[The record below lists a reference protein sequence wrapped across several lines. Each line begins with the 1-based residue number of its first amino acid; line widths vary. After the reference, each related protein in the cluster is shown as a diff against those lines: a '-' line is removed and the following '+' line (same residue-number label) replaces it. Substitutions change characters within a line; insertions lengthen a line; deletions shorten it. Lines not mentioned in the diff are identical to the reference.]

1 MIKKY
6 LYLILL
12 MIYGCGFNPIYVNQ
26 NENNFEFSEII
37 LKGDSALNDRLVK
50 SIDLKEDELNP
61 ILNKII
67 IWFIIDLRYA
77 NEVNILN
84 IAIGKPFQNKG
95 HGFKMVYNYLK
106 ILPQNWTVLLE
117 VKKNNYKALK
127 IYSKLNFKKLYIRK
141 AYYNDGADAVNMSLV
156 KWLFLYGLV

>member
-1 MIKKY
+1 MGLRKGLNSDLEYIFEIETKVYDKPYWNKKM
-6 LYLILL
+6 LDEVLSGKTENRIW
-12 MIYGCGFNPIYVNQ
+12 IY
-26 NENNFEFSEII
+26 E
-37 LKGDSALNDRLVK
+37 
-50 SIDLKEDELNP
+50 
-61 ILNKII
+61 LNKII
-67 IWFIIDLRYA
+67 IGFIIDLRYA

-95 HGFKMVYNYLK
+95 HGLKMVYNYLK
-106 ILPQNWTVLLE
+106 ILPQKCTVFLE

-156 KWLFLYGLV
+156 K